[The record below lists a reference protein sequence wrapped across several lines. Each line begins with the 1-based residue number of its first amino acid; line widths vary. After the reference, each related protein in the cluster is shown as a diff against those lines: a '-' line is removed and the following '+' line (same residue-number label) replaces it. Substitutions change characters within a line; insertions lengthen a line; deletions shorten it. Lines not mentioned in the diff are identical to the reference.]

1 MDELRQAVQAL
12 AAEAQNLERQMSV
25 MGDVPSRDQLE
36 ALQKGIDSIQ
46 RDLNGMQTA
55 MDTWSEKFSPGV
67 CGAACSVAVSP
78 SLCASAGQGHHL
90 S

>member
-1 MDELRQAVQAL
+1 MGVRMDELRQAVQAL

-46 RDLNGMQTA
+46 RALNGMQTA
-55 MDTWSEKFSPGV
+55 MDTWSEEKEEV
-67 CGAACSVAVSP
+67 
-78 SLCASAGQGHHL
+78 
-90 S
+90 